1 MCPDFRLSL
10 RSRQVSMLTGQN
22 LSLLRVCSL
31 FIDALAGPYD
41 DIHVNSKCE
50 YLDYEGE
57 LGVIIGKDC
66 KNYDAQNDV
75 AEYLLGYTVAND
87 VSSRYWQ
94 MPAQSGNQHGYA
106 KSFDQFGPIG
116 PVIVST
122 SEIPNPGA
130 LELVTTVNGEER
142 QRTSTG
148 DLLFDIPKII
158 EHLSRGTTLRKGTV
172 IMTGTPS
179 GVAAFMKPP
188 AWLKTG
194 DVVEVSISRIG
205 TIRNKMIIS

>member
-1 MCPDFRLSL
+1 MLATELLTLSA
-10 RSRQVSMLTGQN
+10 G
-22 LSLLRVCSL
+22 
-31 FIDALAGPYD
+31 ALAGPYE
-41 DIHVNSKCE
+41 DIHVYAKCDF
-50 YLDYEGE
+50 LDYEGE

-66 KNYDAQNDV
+66 RNYDAKDDV
-75 AEYLLGYTVAND
+75 TEYILGYTAAND
-87 VSSRYWQ
+87 VSSRFWQ
-94 MPAQSGNQHGYA
+94 APARSGGQHGYA

-122 SEIPNPGA
+122 SEISDPGK

-148 DLLFDIPKII
+148 DLLFDIPHII
-158 EHLSRGTTLRKGTV
+158 EFLSMGTTLRKGTI

-188 AWLKTG
+188 AWLKSG
-194 DVVEVSISRIG
+194 DVVRVEISGIG
-205 TIRNKMIIS
+205 HIQNTMVIEK

>member
-1 MCPDFRLSL
+1 LLS
-10 RSRQVSMLTGQN
+10 GQDRW
-22 LSLLRVCSL
+22 LLPGSSL
-31 FIDALAGPYD
+31 FTDALAGPYD
-41 DIHVNSKCE
+41 DIHVNRKCE
-50 YLDYEGE
+50 CLDYEGE
-57 LGVIIGKDC
+57 LAVIIGKDC
-66 KNYDAQNDV
+66 KDYDGQSDV
-75 AEYLLGYTVAND
+75 AEYVLGYTVAND
-87 VSSRYWQ
+87 ISSRFWQ
-94 MPAQSGNQHGYA
+94 MPARSGNQHGYA

-116 PVIVST
+116 PVVVST
-122 SEIPNPGA
+122 SEIPNPGE

-188 AWLKTG
+188 AWLKSG
-194 DVVEVSISRIG
+194 DVVAVEISRIG
-205 TIRNKMIIS
+205 KIQNTMVIT